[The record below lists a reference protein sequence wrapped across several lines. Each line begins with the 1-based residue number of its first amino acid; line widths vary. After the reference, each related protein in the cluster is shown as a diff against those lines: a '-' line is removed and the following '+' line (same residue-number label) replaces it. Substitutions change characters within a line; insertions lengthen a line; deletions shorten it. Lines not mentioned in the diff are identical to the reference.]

1 MLYIA
6 HVGDSSAYIFEDAG
20 FQLLTPQHRGNNQS
34 ERKRV
39 EENGGKILNNRL
51 CGVLAVTRAFGDY
64 SLKKMGLTASP
75 ELKKMQVRLSH
86 KYLVVGSDGL
96 WDFIDIQK
104 VQKILKSE
112 IEADDISKALLK
124 MAM

>member
-1 MLYIA
+1 M
-6 HVGDSSAYIFEDAG
+6 
-20 FQLLTPQHRGNNQS
+20 
-34 ERKRV
+34 
-39 EENGGKILNNRL
+39 NNRL

-64 SLKKMGLTASP
+64 SLKKMGLTAFP
-75 ELKKMQVRLSH
+75 EVKKAEIRLSH

-96 WDFIDIQK
+96 WDFVDMKK

-124 MAM
+124 MAIENGSNDNITVIAIKLN